1 MNNIGKFVLLA
12 FLYFATGK
20 LGLLLAVP
28 PGYATAVWPPS
39 GIAFAGLLVF
49 GSRFWPS
56 IWLGSFLVNIG
67 TSVDFSS
74 TQVIVNAFVPA
85 AIIGFG
91 AAMQAMIAAELVRR
105 ILGYPLRLVRE
116 GEVFKFLLLAGPLS
130 CLVNSTIG
138 VVTLISV
145 GKIKLA
151 SAYFSWW
158 TWWVGDCIGVLIF
171 APLLLMFIAQPRE
184 IWRSRRLTVGIPM
197 AVTFILMVVLFVF
210 IKESEDIRI
219 NDEFSKQAQLMTA
232 SIENEIER
240 YLDILYSLQ
249 SFYKSSQSVER
260 SEFNSFTQ
268 MALSRYRGL
277 QAVEWDPKVLKTE
290 REAFEKGVQE
300 EGFPDFMILEMN
312 ANGETQKSGI
322 REFYFPI
329 TFAEPLE
336 ENRKVLGFDFMSEK
350 SRQEALKIAWQSG
363 NLAFTKP
370 IHLIQGPVGLVAF
383 LGIYENNK
391 PVETEED
398 RFENLKGFVVE
409 ILKIQEIILL
419 ALEEYKDRNFF
430 LSIIDKDLQ
439 GDSVVFNQY
448 LSGNLKTLNNIELV
462 ENISRGHL
470 WGKNLSFGGRQWEIK
485 IYPTADYFLFRQ
497 SWNMWFV
504 LAGGLLFVGF
514 LGGFLLILSGRESLV
529 RRLINEGTEDLNQ
542 ANLKLHEGMQ
552 EQSKLTEA
560 MIVKNKELEEA
571 RLIALNIAQDAQE
584 AQLRAAEAMKSKS
597 EFTSMVSHELRTPLT
612 VIKESVGIVY
622 DETAGPINSDQKDF
636 LETAKRN
643 VDRLARLIND
653 VLDYQKLEA
662 HNVEFRMQE
671 QDINDLLSE
680 VGKSFQLPLK
690 GKGLELV
697 LQLEPNLPKI
707 SFDRDQI
714 TQVLTNY
721 LNNAMK
727 FTEKGAITIISEKVG
742 DNSIK
747 VSVKDSGIGIKE
759 EDFSKLFQSF
769 SQISTGMGRQ
779 TGGTGLGL
787 ILCKKIIEFHKG
799 KVGVES
805 VYGQGT
811 TFNFI
816 LPIRD
821 RRKSR

>member
-1 MNNIGKFVLLA
+1 MNNIKKFVLLT
-12 FLYFATGK
+12 FLYFVSGK

-39 GIAFAGLLVF
+39 GFAFAGLLVF

-67 TSVDFSS
+67 TALDISS
-74 TQVIVNAFVPA
+74 TQSIVNDLIPA
-85 AIIGFG
+85 MIIGFG
-91 AAMQAMIAAELVRR
+91 AAMQAMFAAELVRR
-105 ILGYPLRLVRE
+105 ILGYPLGLIKERE
-116 GEVFKFLLLAGPLS
+116 VLKFLLLAGPLS

-138 VVTLISV
+138 IVTLVSI
-145 GKIKLA
+145 GKIKVA

-171 APLLLMFIAQPRE
+171 APLLLMFIAQPKQ
-184 IWRSRRLTVGIPM
+184 IWRGRRLTVGIPM
-197 AVTFILMVVLFVF
+197 VVTFVLMVVLFVF
-210 IKESEDIRI
+210 IKKSEDNRI
-219 NDEFSKQAQLMTA
+219 GDEFKAQAEIMTA

-240 YLDILYSLQ
+240 YLDVLYSLQ

-260 SEFNSFTQ
+260 LEFKTFTQ
-268 MALSRYRGL
+268 MALLRYRGL
-277 QAVEWDPKVLKTE
+277 QAIEWDPKVLRTE
-290 REAFEKGVQE
+290 REAFEQGVRE
-300 EGFPDFMILEMN
+300 EGFADFVIKEMGPDKEIK
-312 ANGETQKSGI
+312 TSVT
-322 REFYFPI
+322 REVYFPI
-329 TFAEPLE
+329 TFAEPLDAK
-336 ENRKVLGFDFMSEK
+336 NQNLLGFDFMSEK
-350 SRQEALKIAWQSG
+350 SRQEALKIAWRSG
-363 NLAFTKP
+363 KLAFTRP
-370 IHLIQGPVGLVAF
+370 INLIQGPVGMVAF
-383 LGIYENNK
+383 LGIYHNDK
-391 PVETEED
+391 SVETEEE
-398 RFENLKGFVVE
+398 RLENLKGFVAE
-409 ILKIQEIILL
+409 ILAIQEIILL
-419 ALEEYKDRNFF
+419 ALEKYKDRNFF
-430 LSIIDKDLQ
+430 LNIMDEDLQ
-439 GDSVVFNQY
+439 GDSVVFNQH
-448 LSGNLKTLNNIELV
+448 LSGISKTLNNRELIEK
-462 ENISRGHL
+462 ISRGHS
-470 WGKNLSFGGRQWEIK
+470 WEKVLSFGSRNWRVK
-485 IYPTADYFLFRQ
+485 LYPSADYFLFHQ
-497 SWNMWFV
+497 SRNMWFV

-529 RRLINEGTEDLNQ
+529 RRLVEEGTADLNQ

-560 MIVKNKELEEA
+560 MTVKNKELEEA

-584 AQLRAAEAMKSKS
+584 AQFKAAEAMKSKS

-622 DETAGPINSDQKDF
+622 DETAGPVNSDQKDF

-671 QDINDLLSE
+671 QDINDLLNE
-680 VGKSFQLPLK
+680 VGKSFQLPIK
-690 GKGLELV
+690 SKGLVLV

-707 SFDRDQI
+707 YFDNDKI

-747 VSVKDSGIGIKE
+747 VSVKDSGIGIRE
-759 EDFSKLFQSF
+759 EDFNKLFQSF

-799 KVGVES
+799 KIGVES

-816 LPIRD
+816 LPIHD
-821 RRKSR
+821 RRKS